1 MDFIKYLEKITGV
14 DICGLSSFM
23 IFFIFFIV
31 MGVYAWRAD
40 KKFIDIM
47 KHIPLDSGEKN
58 A

>member
-14 DICGLSSFM
+14 DIYGLSSFM

-47 KHIPLDSGEKN
+47 KHIPLDSGKK
-58 A
+58 